1 MPATGTGISRV
12 GRVTVP
18 VSDQDRSIAFYTEV
32 LGMEVRADVTME
44 GEGSYRWVEVAPPGA
59 VTSIAIVP
67 PMEGETPGIQTRV
80 GLSSPDVDAD
90 YARLKAAG
98 VDVDEVQRMGDPV
111 PPMFFFRDPDGNN
124 YFVAEDP

>member
-18 VSDQDRSIAFYTEV
+18 VSDQDRSIAFYTEIP
-32 LGMEVRADVTME
+32 GMEVRVDVTME
-44 GEGSYRWVEVAPPGA
+44 DGVYRWVEVAPPGA

-67 PMEGETPGIQTRV
+67 PMGEEKPGIQTRI

-90 YARLKAAG
+90 YARLKEAG
-98 VDVDEVQRMGDPV
+98 VDVDPVERMGDPV
-111 PPMFFFRDPDGNN
+111 PPMFFFRDQDGNS
-124 YFVAEDP
+124 FLIVQRG

>member
-1 MPATGTGISRV
+1 MIKISTAQV
-12 GRVTVP
+12 WVH
-18 VSDQDRSIAFYTEV
+18 DQDEALAFYTQK

-44 GEGSYRWVEVAPPGA
+44 DGVYRWVEVAPPGA

-67 PMEGETPGIQTRV
+67 PMGEEKPGIQTRI

-90 YARLKAAG
+90 YARLKEAG
-98 VDVDEVQRMGDPV
+98 VDVDPVERMGDPV

>member
-18 VSDQDRSIAFYTEV
+18 VSDQDRSIAFYTET

-44 GEGSYRWVEVAPPGA
+44 DGTYRWVEVAPPGA

-67 PMEGETPGIQTRV
+67 PMDGETPGIQTRI